1 MYIEFSLPKGYNDI
15 QPGWSAGHAL
25 AMIQDAMNRWGNQYS
40 IQFREKTIKYKYRVT
55 FDQDQTYSFWAMTW
69 NSEQTKT
76 LSQYRI
82 VSDLNN
88 KI

>member
-1 MYIEFSLPKGYNDI
+1 MYIEFDLLPDV
-15 QPGWSAGHAL
+15 QT
-25 AMIQDAMNRWGNQYS
+25 AMPDWYHTLLTIQDAMNSWSNRYS

-69 NSEQTKT
+69 NPKQTQT
-76 LSQYRI
+76 LAQYRI

>member
-1 MYIEFSLPKGYNDI
+1 MYIEFDLLPGI
-15 QPGWSAGHAL
+15 HMAPGHAASVAL
-25 AMIQDAMNRWGNQYS
+25 TTIQDAMNSWGNRYR

-69 NSEQTKT
+69 NPQQHET
-76 LSQYRI
+76 LAQYRI

>member
-1 MYIEFSLPKGYNDI
+1 MYIEFDLLLDVDMA
-15 QPGWSAGHAL
+15 PGHRAT
-25 AMIQDAMNRWGNQYS
+25 GNLSS
-40 IQFREKTIKYKYRVT
+40 IQEHMLAWGERYGIPYREKTIKYTHRIT
-55 FDQDQTYSFWAMTW
+55 FDQDESYSFWAMTW
-69 NSEQTKT
+69 NPKQHKI

>member
-1 MYIEFSLPKGYNDI
+1 MYIEFDLVTAEWGPTWY
-15 QPGWSAGHAL
+15 QAL
-25 AMIQDAMNRWGNQYS
+25 STIQDEMNSWSNQYS
-40 IQFREKTIKYKYRVT
+40 IQFREKTIKYKHRVT

-69 NSEQTKT
+69 NPQQHET
-76 LSQYRI
+76 LAQYRI

>member
-1 MYIEFSLPKGYNDI
+1 MYIEFDLLPDVDMA
-15 QPGWSAGHAL
+15 PGHRATANLRIVQEHML
-25 AMIQDAMNRWGNQYS
+25 IWGKRYG
-40 IQFREKTIKYKYRVT
+40 IPYREKTIKYTHRVT

-69 NSEQTKT
+69 NPKQHKI
-76 LSQYRI
+76 LAQYRI

>member
-1 MYIEFSLPKGYNDI
+1 MYIEFDLLPD
-15 QPGWSAGHAL
+15 GHMAANHAASVAL
-25 AMIQDAMNRWGNQYS
+25 TTIMDEMNSWGNRYS

-69 NSEQTKT
+69 NPQQTKT
-76 LSQYRI
+76 LAQYRI